1 MFGKIKIIGGKSP
14 DSFDKTSELNAF
26 LGEGTKFEGSLS
38 FEGTV
43 RVEGT
48 LKGDIFAKDILIVG
62 NNGKVDGE
70 IEVDT
75 IIINGYVKGNIRAAR
90 RVEISPPGKFYG
102 NIETPTFVLHEGAVF
117 EGNCSMEQIKHNLT
131 KTKFSSASKETDHH
145 MVKEKDKDTTGIST
159 H

>member
-14 DSFDKTSELNAF
+14 ESFDKTSELNAF

-62 NNGKVDGE
+62 DNGKVEGE
-70 IEVDT
+70 IKVDI
-75 IIINGYVKGNIRAAR
+75 IIINGYITLFTF
-90 RVEISPPGKFYG
+90 PLLH
-102 NIETPTFVLHEGAVF
+102 PTYNNNGA
-117 EGNCSMEQIKHNLT
+117 T
-131 KTKFSSASKETDHH
+131 KK
-145 MVKEKDKDTTGIST
+145 V
-159 H
+159 

>member
-1 MFGKIKIIGGKSP
+1 MFGKIKILGGKSP

-26 LGEGTKFEGSLS
+26 LGEGTKFDGSLS

-48 LKGDIFAKDILIVG
+48 LKGNIFAKDILIVG
-62 NNGKVDGE
+62 DNGKIEGE

-75 IIINGYVKGNIRAAR
+75 IIITGYVKGNIRAAR

-102 NIETPTFVLHEGAVF
+102 KIETPTFVLHEGAVF
-117 EGNCSMEQIKHNLT
+117 EGNCSMEQIKHELT
-131 KTKFSSASKETDHH
+131 TTKFSSSSKETNHH
-145 MVKEKDKDTTGIST
+145 MVKEKDKDTTGVSK